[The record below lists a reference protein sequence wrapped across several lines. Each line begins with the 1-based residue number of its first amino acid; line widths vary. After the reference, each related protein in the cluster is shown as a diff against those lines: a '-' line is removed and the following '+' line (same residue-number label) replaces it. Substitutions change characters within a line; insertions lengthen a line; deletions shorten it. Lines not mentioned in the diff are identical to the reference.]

1 MISNAMR
8 KIVVGWMIG
17 FQMDVRAMV
26 PSRPL
31 CAVTVVVAPFSFSSC
46 CNNTRLEEDD
56 KDGASKRERKLCSV
70 YNVSNATSAPSKVQ
84 ERTTARKTCDFT
96 GEGRS
101 IASFARA
108 RERKKSVIQDSA
120 YFFCI

>member
-1 MISNAMR
+1 MR

-120 YFFCI
+120 YFFLYLILK